1 MATLIE
7 VSRLLNAR
15 GDLWNKFRGGVI
27 KSAASVYAEADTT
40 PNHAARLNWARDI
53 LANGNVDA
61 RAEEM
66 YRMGMTN
73 PTIASLGDAS
83 TDNDVEYVIAVHLDT
98 VAAGV

>member
-15 GDLWNKFRGGVI
+15 GDLWNKFRAGVI

-40 PNHAARLNWARDI
+40 PNHTARLAWAQDI
-53 LANGNVDA
+53 LANGNVDK

-66 YRMGMTN
+66 YRMGLTN
-73 PTIASLGDAS
+73 PTIASSGDAS
-83 TDNDVEYVIAVHLDT
+83 TDGDVEYVIAVHLDT

>member
-1 MATLIE
+1 MASLIE

-27 KSAASVYAEADTT
+27 KSAASVYAEADTA

-53 LANGNVDA
+53 LANGNVDQ

-66 YRMGMTN
+66 YRMAMTN
-73 PTIASLGDAS
+73 PTIASNGDAS
-83 TDNDVEYVIAVHLDT
+83 TDSYVEYVIAVHLDT
-98 VAAGV
+98 VDAGV

>member
-27 KSAASVYAEADTT
+27 KSAASVYAEADIT
-40 PNHAARLNWARDI
+40 PNHTARLAWAQDI
-53 LANGNVDA
+53 LANGNVDK
-61 RAEEM
+61 RTEEM
-66 YRMGMTN
+66 YRMAMTN
-73 PTIASLGDAS
+73 PTIASAGDAS
-83 TDNDVEYVIAVHLDT
+83 TDNDVEYVIAIHLDI

>member
-27 KSAASVYAEADTT
+27 KSAASVYAEADTV
-40 PNHAARLNWARDI
+40 PNHAARIAWTQDI
-53 LANGNVDA
+53 LASGNVDA

-66 YRMGMTN
+66 YRMGLTN
-73 PTIASLGDAS
+73 PTIASLGDVS
-83 TDNDVEYVIAVHLDT
+83 TDNDVEYAIAVNLDT